1 MIRDSFVNS
10 KRQQIRR
17 LRPLKLTA

>member
-1 MIRDSFVNS
+1 MIRDPFVNS
-10 KRQQIRR
+10 KRQQIRH